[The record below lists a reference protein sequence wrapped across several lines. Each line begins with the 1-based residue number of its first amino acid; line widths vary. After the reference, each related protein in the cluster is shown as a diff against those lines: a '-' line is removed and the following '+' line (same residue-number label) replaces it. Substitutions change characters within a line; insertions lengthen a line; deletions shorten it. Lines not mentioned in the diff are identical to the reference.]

1 MEEEAVSKA
10 SKLQLHKDNPP
21 DTPPDRHGDPLLT
34 PEVSG
39 SEETQNEDREETPV
53 WPQQPH
59 NDTLCCEKNNS
70 PGHQDNILLPQCEG
84 KTATGS
90 SGGEVPLEVLESR
103 RDLSLELQLKKL
115 FESTKSL
122 TAKEN
127 MLLSLRYCPHLPS
140 PLPLTLTSHHPS
152 SSPPLPSPSPSPLSH
167 HPSPSPS
174 PPIIPPPHPL
184 SIIPPLHPHLPLSL
198 LLTPFPSSLPSSLP
212 IIPPLTPSH
221 LPPLHPHLPSSL
233 PLPLTSHHLCLT
245 PTFHHPSPSPPHTSS
260 GGKWRV
266 GHGNKIHQLF
276 TPP

>member
-1 MEEEAVSKA
+1 MEEEAVSKV

-21 DTPPDRHGDPLLT
+21 DTSPDRHEDLTLT

-39 SEETQNEDREETPV
+39 GEETASETQIEGRREVPL
-53 WPQQPH
+53 WPQHPH
-59 NDTLCCEKNNS
+59 NDTLYCEKKNS
-70 PGHQDNILLPQCEG
+70 PGHQEDTLLPQCES

-90 SGGEVPLEVLESR
+90 SRGEVPLEVLESR

-127 MLLSLRYCPHLPS
+127 LLLSLRYCPHLPS

-174 PPIIPPPHPL
+174 PPIIPP
-184 SIIPPLHPHLPLSL
+184 LHP
-198 LLTPFPSSLPSSLP
+198 LP

-221 LPPLHPHLPSSL
+221 HPSPSPSPPITPPLHPHLPSPL
-233 PLPLTSHHLCLT
+233 PHPHLPSPLTLPLTS
-245 PTFHHPSPSPPHTSS
+245 PYF
-260 GGKWRV
+260 KW
-266 GHGNKIHQLF
+266 
-276 TPP
+276 